1 MILTLEMKLFFRALS
16 IAEEVNVRV
25 TLDGEETG
33 ADITGSDL
41 EKMHL
46 VLAEPFAQDVM
57 NCYTAE
63 GCLRDRYT
71 GRLFCFI
78 PCNAR
83 HFSCIILTFA
93 QKRITIKPKGEERMN
108 CNVTI
113 RMDADIKEQA
123 DALFAALGMNL
134 STAFNIFVR
143 QSLREGGL
151 PFQVRLEQPNR
162 ETIEAM
168 LEAEKIARDP
178 DAKRYHSVR
187 ELFEALERDEA

>member
-1 MILTLEMKLFFRALS
+1 
-16 IAEEVNVRV
+16 
-25 TLDGEETG
+25 
-33 ADITGSDL
+33 
-41 EKMHL
+41 
-46 VLAEPFAQDVM
+46 
-57 NCYTAE
+57 
-63 GCLRDRYT
+63 
-71 GRLFCFI
+71 
-78 PCNAR
+78 
-83 HFSCIILTFA
+83 
-93 QKRITIKPKGEERMN
+93 MN

-168 LEAEKIARDP
+168 LEAEKIAKGP